1 MTMGG
6 TGPFRLGSRDR
17 EAADTTTSPGT
28 SQASR
33 LDAVPFAV
41 DHREVDGDIGLVTV
55 EGELDLSSAPNLKW
69 ALADTLG
76 AGVRQ
81 IVVDLSR
88 VTFIDSTALGVLVGV
103 RRTLGPGGRIAIAG
117 SDADVMNIFELT
129 GLDATFDM
137 FASAEEALAWI
148 RGRGAAAG

>member
-1 MTMGG
+1 MGG
-6 TGPFRLGSRDR
+6 TGPFRLGSRDG
-17 EAADTTTSPGT
+17 EAADTTTSSGT
-28 SQASR
+28 SQAR

-41 DHREVDGDIGLVTV
+41 DHREVDGGIGLVTV

-76 AGVRQ
+76 PGVKQ